1 MSSNKSGFN
10 PRINKSN
17 VYKMTTEELDIFNKH
32 LEVELK
38 NTKKPSTIKSLNQN
52 KHNYSQQVPS
62 NQVRE
67 SKFKKS
73 NIIPQH

>member
-1 MSSNKSGFN
+1 MYKKGFN

-32 LEVELK
+32 LEKELK
-38 NTKKPSTIKSLNQN
+38 NKKNFNNPSP
-52 KHNYSQQVPS
+52 KHNHSQQIDKV
-62 NQVRE
+62 VKE

-73 NIIPQH
+73 IIFIT